1 MLENK
6 LSLGVLDQMKIR
18 LTQPSF
24 TETGAWAEL
33 GNIQQYMVSAYFL
46 VMQEYFNLTNLTGFF
61 SEMLVIHYHHYF
73 PSQALTAQT
82 GNVAVEHSYLLF
94 ITRKYGW

>member
-6 LSLGVLDQMKIR
+6 LSRVGGGGVLDQMKIR

-33 GNIQQYMVSAYFL
+33 GN
-46 VMQEYFNLTNLTGFF
+46 NND
-61 SEMLVIHYHHYF
+61 
-73 PSQALTAQT
+73 
-82 GNVAVEHSYLLF
+82 
-94 ITRKYGW
+94 